1 MSKVVSFTEKEIQS
15 LLSTAFEWCDMM
27 GSGEDTAKL
36 VDERLEC
43 EGLGSALEKLSRG
56 RICHHMYEEYKRGN
70 N

>member
-1 MSKVVSFTEKEIQS
+1 MSKVISFTEKEIQS

-36 VDERLEC
+36 VDE
-43 EGLGSALEKLSRG
+43 GLGSALEKLSRG